1 MYRKKKR
8 KLEIERL
15 RRESEAKQ
23 DQVEELVQVTYN
35 QIGEYAADLQDAQ
48 SEEAALL
55 HQISQQETEIN
66 ALLKQAKDEE
76 AAARKAA
83 QEEAAR
89 KAAREEAQK
98 AAQEEAAQEQE
109 AEEEESVQESQ
120 EPETS
125 QEAEEPASEEPAPD
139 PEPEYEP
146 EESEPAPE
154 PEEPEEETESS
165 SSDSGTYLGNFRLT
179 AYCNCSKCCGQW
191 SGGAT
196 ASGTTPTPGRTVA
209 MGGIAFGTKLLING
223 QVYTVED
230 RGTAYGHVDIYMGS
244 HSEALNFGMQYAD
257 VYVVG

>member
-1 MYRKKKR
+1 M
-8 KLEIERL
+8 
-15 RRESEAKQ
+15 
-23 DQVEELVQVTYN
+23 QVTYN

-125 QEAEEPASEEPAPD
+125 QEAEEPASEEPRRIRNRNTNQRRANLPRN
-139 PEPEYEP
+139 
-146 EESEPAPE
+146 
-154 PEEPEEETESS
+154 
-165 SSDSGTYLGNFRLT
+165 LRNQRKRRRVL
-179 AYCNCSKCCGQW
+179 
-191 SGGAT
+191 
-196 ASGTTPTPGRTVA
+196 
-209 MGGIAFGTKLLING
+209 LLIP
-223 QVYTVED
+223 V
-230 RGTAYGHVDIYMGS
+230 HI
-244 HSEALNFGMQYAD
+244 
-257 VYVVG
+257 